1 MKKLTEISEII
12 RTYIFMD
19 GLSISEI
26 CRLTRI
32 SAPTF
37 YRKLQ
42 NPETFTIGDLEKIQ
56 KALGRKV
63 YSVPTLTIKE
73 REDL

>member
-12 RTYIFMD
+12 RTYMFMD
-19 GLSISEI
+19 GISISEI

-37 YRKLQ
+37 Y

-63 YSVPTLTIKE
+63 YIVPTVTIKE